1 MRSLLALCAFAV
13 LAGPAFAV
21 TFEWV
26 TVGHPGNAP
35 DAAENCMG
43 AACGSVPYVY
53 EIAKHEVTQGQYV
66 EFLNAKA
73 ASDPRG
79 LFNPLM
85 QSEEQGGITR
95 SGTPGSYVYAAK
107 DGFASK
113 PVNYVSFYDA
123 LRFVNWL
130 HNGQGDGDTE
140 TGAYTL
146 TAQGIQANA
155 VAREPGAA
163 FAVTSEN
170 EWYKAA
176 YFHGAGYYDYP
187 AGSDSVIGCAAPTAA
202 PNRANCNSAAGGVAD
217 VGSYPGS
224 PSPWGTFDQGGNFFE
239 WTEAAEGAARSL
251 RGGGWGSADFALAAS
266 YWEQAQ
272 ATTEFGIRIGFRPV
286 RLVPEPTGAAWASAS
301 GLAML
306 AAGRRRRARAE
317 PRRGGREE

>member
-1 MRSLLALCAFAV
+1 M
-13 LAGPAFAV
+13 
-21 TFEWV
+21 
-26 TVGHPGNAP
+26 
-35 DAAENCMG
+35 
-43 AACGSVPYVY
+43 
-53 EIAKHEVTQGQYV
+53 
-66 EFLNAKA
+66 
-73 ASDPRG
+73 
-79 LFNPLM
+79 
-85 QSEEQGGITR
+85 
-95 SGTPGSYVYAAK
+95 
-107 DGFASK
+107 
-113 PVNYVSFYDA
+113 
-123 LRFVNWL
+123 NWL

-140 TGAYTL
+140 TGAHTL
-146 TAQGIQANA
+146 TVQGIQDDA

-176 YFHGAGYYDYP
+176 YFHGAGYYDDP
-187 AGSDSVIGCAAPTAA
+187 AGSDAVIDCAAPTAA

-224 PSPWGTFDQGGNFFE
+224 PSPWGTFDQGGSFFE

-286 RLVPEPTGAAWASAS
+286 RLVPEPTGAAWASVS
-301 GLAML
+301 GLAVL

-317 PRRGGREE
+317 PRRGGRQEQAVAVRRRAGRAGAQRPFRRPRKPHEPRRGRRQRTVALRRRPSPRSLRRRIIRPKSAATSAPPWPPPPRYPR